1 VILFW
6 WAVSQNFWTL
16 STRCSSVLVSLA
28 KQLDKISSSYA
39 YANDSDA
46 AHVTGRAS
54 NSRLVLLFTIA
65 IQKSNTTEF
74 VSPWS
79 WSRISYGIKLGSA
92 KDIRRCRL
100 RGRDSLNALEAG
112 DAMRSSGLWYLPLR
126 QKMNYPIM
134 HLQLISSSVV
144 TKYIETSQQRCMDW
158 KPRKSCLLCSY
169 SLYTNTSPDSPRQQ
183 LTMTGVAGVEEIE
196 DGLAVW
202 LRPPRKHSTSLACI
216 ARVTW
221 CL

>member
-1 VILFW
+1 MH
-6 WAVSQNFWTL
+6 TP
-16 STRCSSVLVSLA
+16 
-28 KQLDKISSSYA
+28 
-39 YANDSDA
+39 
-46 AHVTGRAS
+46 
-54 NSRLVLLFTIA
+54 TIA
-65 IQKSNTTEF
+65 MQHTLRVGHQT
-74 VSPWS
+74 VGLYCCLL
-79 WSRISYGIKLGSA
+79 SRYKRAIPLNLYHPDHDPGLNYGIKLGSA